1 MTARMRGGT
10 ASVVLLVGL
19 LGGCASTQSPAAETN
34 VGYEAGDGSFTT
46 WRPQERTGPIELS
59 GPTYHEEQVDLADW
73 RGDVVVVNFW
83 YAACPPCRAEA
94 DDLVAIYEE
103 YRDQGV
109 RFLGVNPRDDA
120 GTALAFERTFGVT
133 YPSLHDAQAR
143 GVAAMEGL
151 VPLQAVPTTVVLD
164 AEGRVAARVLG
175 QVDPQT
181 LRGLVDDTLAEA

>member
-1 MTARMRGGT
+1 MRSARRG
-10 ASVVLLVGL
+10 AAAAVLLLGL
-19 LGGCASTQSPAAETN
+19 LGGCASTESPAAETN
-34 VGYEAGDGSFTT
+34 AGYEAGDGSFTT
-46 WRPQERTGPIELS
+46 WQPEERTGPIELS
-59 GPTYHEEQVDLADW
+59 GTTYHEEQVSLADW

-103 YRDQGV
+103 YQDRGV

-120 GTALAFERTFGVT
+120 GAALAFERTFGVT

-151 VPLQAVPTTVVLD
+151 VPLQAMPTTVVLD

-181 LRGLVDDTLAEA
+181 LRGLIDDTLAEA